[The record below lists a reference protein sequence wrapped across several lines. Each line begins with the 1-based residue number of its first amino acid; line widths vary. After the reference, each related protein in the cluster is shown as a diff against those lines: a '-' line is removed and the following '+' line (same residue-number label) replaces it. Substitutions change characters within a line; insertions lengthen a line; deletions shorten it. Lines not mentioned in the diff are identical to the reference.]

1 MMFPR
6 FTTRQRLPRVDFFGE
21 PVVTVMKY
29 SSRNPTNNHAARF
42 VRLGRIS
49 DQVPTLRKEK
59 VFRLELLSLLFYL
72 PAMTPDHFYARL

>member
-1 MMFPR
+1 
-6 FTTRQRLPRVDFFGE
+6 
-21 PVVTVMKY
+21 MKY

-49 DQVPTLRKEK
+49 DQVATLKKK
-59 VFRLELLSLLFYL
+59 VLRLELLSLLFYL